1 MTVRRTCIG
10 IGFGVA
16 VAAAIAAVALPL
28 ATRAMQSPSD
38 FPVKLGSPVVPVV
51 TALIVLVWAACRR
64 REMRQEFAAL
74 IDTGAFLIAAGL
86 SAVSIGRL
94 VELYRTRAATPFM
107 DSSGVTVLFA
117 AVLVAAVIATL
128 AMVVT
133 IVAGSGH
140 DGPATTLA
148 VGGRITPGA
157 FLVTAVLIP
166 ALVIGAVHSYRGRVW
181 YPDRTVRPAVAVTAP
196 DVPTPNGVIRY
207 QVAVSDSRT
216 SSQRVGTGI
225 LISRPGSTAMF
236 DAGTGTLRWQSD
248 NRWIPAYLDP
258 DEVVASYR
266 DGDDNAGIVVLP
278 SKYGL
283 IGVDGETGAV
293 LWRRQFHDGERLKS
307 MAGSID
313 ALAVAID
320 TGLGRRLDSLDPAT
334 GQVRWSRPSD
344 CAVSPGTPGQF
355 GLACRPAPALVDART
370 GETIELNTPELPVA
384 GTDAYVS
391 SDAPRDGTPTTTV
404 LDPAG
409 KVLDQIPGVVAATVP
424 YDGRLLIY
432 DLVDRWWLRDY
443 RRHQSIPLAF
453 HHHADHAYHLKPTWL
468 WDGLLLTVEKQ
479 GLLFVDRNHPS
490 EAPTPVPNSS
500 CSSDQPTQVYGLGK
514 TALVYCMRTGEM
526 IVVKPGRG

>member
-1 MTVRRTCIG
+1 M
-10 IGFGVA
+10 
-16 VAAAIAAVALPL
+16 
-28 ATRAMQSPSD
+28 
-38 FPVKLGSPVVPVV
+38 
-51 TALIVLVWAACRR
+51 
-64 REMRQEFAAL
+64 
-74 IDTGAFLIAAGL
+74 
-86 SAVSIGRL
+86 
-94 VELYRTRAATPFM
+94 
-107 DSSGVTVLFA
+107 
-117 AVLVAAVIATL
+117 
-128 AMVVT
+128 
-133 IVAGSGH
+133 
-140 DGPATTLA
+140 
-148 VGGRITPGA
+148 
-157 FLVTAVLIP
+157 
-166 ALVIGAVHSYRGRVW
+166 
-181 YPDRTVRPAVAVTAP
+181 TAP

-216 SSQRVGTGI
+216 SSQQVGTGI

-236 DAGTGTLRWQSD
+236 DAVSGTLRWQSD

-307 MAGSID
+307 MTGSID

-344 CAVSPGTPGQF
+344 CAVPPGTPGQF

-370 GETIELNTPELPVA
+370 GETVELNTPELPVA
-384 GTDAYVS
+384 GTDAYVYVTGTER
-391 SDAPRDGTPTTTV
+391 DATPTTTV

-409 KVLDQIPGVVAATVP
+409 KVLDEIPGVTAATVP
-424 YDGRLLIY
+424 YDGQLLVY
-432 DLVDRWWLRDY
+432 DLVNRWWLRDY
-443 RRHQSIPLAF
+443 RRHQSVPLAF
-453 HHHADHAYHLKPTWL
+453 RHHADHASDLKPTWL

-479 GLLFVDRNHPS
+479 GLLFIHRKYPS

-500 CSSDQPTQVYGLGK
+500 CSSDQPTRVYAIGK
-514 TALVYCMRTGEM
+514 TALVYCLHTGEM
-526 IVVKPGRG
+526 IAVKPGRG